1 MLHFFSAVYAEDL
14 ESALKM
20 IKNNTSINMI
30 IFFHLYARFTH
41 KNMFSMSGVSL

>member
-14 ESALKM
+14 ESALKI

-30 IFFHLYARFTH
+30 IFHLYARFTH